1 MLEELLVLR
10 SIFSPSFLID
20 LLIGSPTCYRQI
32 ATKIQTRILA
42 NLEDRSLCFH
52 EVSCFAVEYY
62 WTLTFIVSQVLEPH
76 ACQNLVVKC
85 EALRVITKQLHL
97 SSALVC
103 PNQGGVAMWVEG
115 SRTNE
120 REGMS

>member
-20 LLIGSPTCYRQI
+20 LLIGSTTCYRQI

-52 EVSCFAVEYY
+52 E
-62 WTLTFIVSQVLEPH
+62 VLEPH

-103 PNQGGVAMWVEG
+103 PNQGDVAMWVEG

-120 REGMS
+120 QEGMSSNECLLRQLNLRLV

>member
-52 EVSCFAVEYY
+52 EV
-62 WTLTFIVSQVLEPH
+62 LEPH

-85 EALRVITKQLHL
+85 EQLHL

-103 PNQGGVAMWVEG
+103 PNQGDVAMWVEG

>member
-32 ATKIQTRILA
+32 ATKIQTHILA

-52 EVSCFAVEYY
+52 E
-62 WTLTFIVSQVLEPH
+62 VLEPH

-103 PNQGGVAMWVEG
+103 PNQGDVAMWVEG

-120 REGMS
+120 REGMSSNECLLRQLNLRLV

>member
-1 MLEELLVLR
+1 MSEELLVLR

-32 ATKIQTRILA
+32 ATIIETRILA

-52 EVSCFAVEYY
+52 E
-62 WTLTFIVSQVLEPH
+62 VLEPH

-85 EALRVITKQLHL
+85 EALRVMITKQLHL

-103 PNQGGVAMWVEG
+103 PNQGDVAMWVEG

-120 REGMS
+120 REGMSSSECLLRQLNLRLV